1 MKIKN
6 LVRNK
11 LVLFCTQILLLIIFV
26 VIFNYEF
33 QIEFD
38 LSSDPRASEQQ
49 IIIQFLANLVMYE
62 NSIGFVYIYITWI
75 LASFIPILIFKDFKK
90 AYSMNLTTFFFPNF
104 FFYVFYWRYS
114 ETYFTALFPNFI
126 IRTII
131 LGMTIIIV
139 SIAFS
144 LIFKIIISFRK
155 STKTDNLEQI
165 ESLNKI
171 QCPKCGTQFNSIPKY
186 CFNCN
191 SLLTNDLGE
200 NIGKPK

>member
-1 MKIKN
+1 M
-6 LVRNK
+6 VRNK